1 MASGGPQNAGTGS
14 YVQTPENVQ
23 PQQPIDEQLS
33 QLKIAARDKINE
45 LVDSSK
51 QQFDSARNDPTN
63 RQAGEQVK
71 QDVNTTAQDAT
82 HSYNTALQQLGEAF
96 HTAEVS
102 GKQIAQQM
110 GVARD
115 QAAVGVQDATTAA
128 RQQAQQKSQDA
139 QLHAQ
144 GGKSVLQ
151 QGISTVQEALSKG
164 AAAVN
169 QTLQQGAHSADTTT
183 AAAPTT
189 TENEARALHAGQDPT
204 LLQSVTA
211 FVSKT
216 ALSVKDALVGKS
228 APSPTANSSTSTPTT
243 TNHTV
248 THPPAQTITESV
260 GQTATALKDTIK
272 ETLSLAE
279 VHPANNVNPAGLP
292 EDVPRRASE

>member
-1 MASGGPQNAGTGS
+1 MASAGPQNAGTGS
-14 YVQTPENVQ
+14 YVEAPENVQ

-33 QLKIAARDKINE
+33 QLKIAARDKINT

-63 RQAGEQVK
+63 RQAGEQLK

-96 HTAEVS
+96 RTAEVS
-102 GKQIAQQM
+102 GQQIAQQM

-144 GGKSVLQ
+144 GGKSALQ

-169 QTLQQGAHSADTTT
+169 QTLQGAHSADTTT
-183 AAAPTT
+183 AVAPTT
-189 TENEARALHAGQDPT
+189 TENEAKALHAGQDPT

-272 ETLSLAE
+272 ETLSPAE